1 MACEYKMQVRGEN
14 MLIMYEILK
23 QLRLQSL
30 KKNKVV
36 KLIFCFS
43 LTFLNSSH

>member
-1 MACEYKMQVRGEN
+1 MQVRGEN
-14 MLIMYEILK
+14 ILIMCEILK
-23 QLRLQSL
+23 QLRFQSL

-36 KLIFCFS
+36 KLNFCFS